1 MITRKQ
7 IHEKNIKERECSSNA
22 RVNQILEIKRWKID
36 ENSPI
41 SKTDYT
47 LSSQLQPVQKLLR
60 KMDRPLLGL
69 DYKSFK
75 CLIC

>member
-7 IHEKNIKERECSSNA
+7 IHEKNINERECSLNA
-22 RVNQILEIKRWKID
+22 RVNQILEFKRWKID

-60 KMDRPLLGL
+60 KMNRPLLGL

-75 CLIC
+75 YLIC